1 MRKLIALLLCAQFG
15 SVFAAN
21 SILALVNDNII
32 TMASVE
38 QQLSAVNSFDEKM
51 AVIDQQIDN
60 LLIQEQIAELGIAPA
75 QQSIDASVAQI
86 AQNNNMTNEQLRA
99 HPQFPTFLQQIIDQL
114 AVSTLQQS
122 VIQGMTI
129 NLTDEDIKANCQNN
143 ASKNS
148 VRQIRVAQII
158 IAEVDGVDDQ
168 EAAVRELLNKLAK
181 HVEKGASFY
190 DFAKLHSQDPS
201 YAQGGLSD
209 WIGIEG
215 ENLAFFDNLKEG
227 EVSDIYNSD
236 SGWAIAIKADER
248 YIDSNLEACKQQIIN
263 QKATQY
269 YLNWVK
275 ELRNSAYIYIYQDKL
290 DKH

>member
-38 QQLSAVNSFDEKM
+38 QQLSTVNSFDEKM

-60 LLIQEQIAELGIAPA
+60 LLIQEQIARLGIAPA
-75 QQSIDASVAQI
+75 QESIDAAVAQI
-86 AQNNNMTNEQLRA
+86 AQNNTMTNEQLRA

-114 AVSTLQQS
+114 AVSTLQKS

-129 NLTDEDIKANCQNN
+129 NLTDEEIKTNCQNN
-143 ASKNS
+143 ASQNS

-158 IAEVDGVDDQ
+158 IAEVEDADNQ

-209 WIGIEG
+209 WISIEG
-215 ENLAFFDNLKEG
+215 ENLAFFDNLREG
-227 EVSDIYNSD
+227 EVSDIYNAD
-236 SGWAIAIKADER
+236 PGWAIAIKADER

-275 ELRNSAYIYIYQDKL
+275 ELRDSAYIEIYSDKL
-290 DKH
+290 

>member
-38 QQLSAVNSFDEKM
+38 QQLSTVNSFDEKM

-60 LLIQEQIAELGIAPA
+60 LLIQEQIARLGIAPA
-75 QQSIDASVAQI
+75 QESIDAAVAQI
-86 AQNNNMTNEQLRA
+86 AQNNTMTNEQLRA

-114 AVSTLQQS
+114 AVSTLQKS
-122 VIQGMTI
+122 VIQEMTI
-129 NLTDEDIKANCQNN
+129 NLTDEEIKTNCQNN
-143 ASKNS
+143 ASQNS

-158 IAEVDGVDDQ
+158 IAEVEDADNQ

-209 WIGIEG
+209 WISIEG
-215 ENLAFFDNLKEG
+215 ENLAFFDNLREG
-227 EVSDIYNSD
+227 EVSDIYNAD
-236 SGWAIAIKADER
+236 PGWAIAIKADER

-275 ELRNSAYIYIYQDKL
+275 ELRDSAYIEIYSDKL
-290 DKH
+290 

>member
-1 MRKLIALLLCAQFG
+1 MRKLLALLLCAQFG

-38 QQLSAVNSFDEKM
+38 QQISTVNSFDEKM

-60 LLIQEQIAELGIAPA
+60 LLIQEQIVGLGIAPA
-75 QQSIDASVAQI
+75 QESIDVAVAQI

-129 NLTDEDIKANCQNN
+129 NLTDEEIRTNCQNN
-143 ASKNS
+143 ASTNS

-158 IAEVDGVDDQ
+158 IAEVGGADDQ
-168 EAAVRELLNKLAK
+168 EVAARELLNKLAK

-209 WIGIEG
+209 WISIEG

-227 EVSDIYNSD
+227 EVSNIYNSD

-275 ELRNSAYIYIYQDKL
+275 ELRNSAYIEIYDKL
-290 DKH
+290 

>member
-1 MRKLIALLLCAQFG
+1 MRKLLALLLCAQFG

-21 SILALVNDNII
+21 SILALVNDNLI

-38 QQLSAVNSFDEKM
+38 QQLSTVNSFDEKM

-60 LLIQEQIAELGIAPA
+60 LLIQEQIIGLGIAPA
-75 QQSIDASVAQI
+75 QESIDAAVAQI
-86 AQNNNMTNEQLRA
+86 AQNNNMTNEQLGD

-129 NLTDEDIKANCQNN
+129 NLTDEEIRTNCQNN
-143 ASKNS
+143 ASTSS

-158 IAEVDGVDDQ
+158 IAEVDGADDQ
-168 EAAVRELLNKLAK
+168 EVAVRELLNKLAK

-209 WIGIEG
+209 WISIEG

-248 YIDSNLEACKQQIIN
+248 YIDSNLEDCKQQLIN

-275 ELRNSAYIYIYQDKL
+275 ELRDSAYIEIYSDKL
-290 DKH
+290 

>member
-38 QQLSAVNSFDEKM
+38 QQLSTVNSFDEKM

-60 LLIQEQIAELGIAPA
+60 LLIQEQIARLGIAPA
-75 QQSIDASVAQI
+75 QESIDAAVAQI
-86 AQNNNMTNEQLRA
+86 AQNNTMTNEELRA

-114 AVSTLQQS
+114 TVSTLQNS

-129 NLTDEDIKANCQNN
+129 NLTDEEIKTNCQNN
-143 ASKNS
+143 ASQNS

-158 IAEVDGVDDQ
+158 IAEVEDADNQ
-168 EAAVRELLNKLAK
+168 EVAVRELLNKLAK

-209 WIGIEG
+209 WISIEG
-215 ENLAFFDNLKEG
+215 ENLAFFDNLREG
-227 EVSDIYNSD
+227 EVSDIYNAD
-236 SGWAIAIKADER
+236 PGWAIAIKADER
-248 YIDSNLEACKQQIIN
+248 HIDSNLEACKQQIIN

-275 ELRNSAYIYIYQDKL
+275 ELRDSAYIEIYSDKL
-290 DKH
+290 

>member
-1 MRKLIALLLCAQFG
+1 MRKLLALLLCAQFG
-15 SVFAAN
+15 SAFAAN

-38 QQLSAVNSFDEKM
+38 QQLSTVNSFDEKM

-60 LLIQEQIAELGIAPA
+60 LLIQEQIAGLGIVPA
-75 QQSIDASVAQI
+75 QESIDAAVAQI

-99 HPQFPTFLQQIIDQL
+99 HPQFPIFLQQIIDQL

-122 VIQGMTI
+122 VIQGMTT
-129 NLTDEDIKANCQNN
+129 NLTDEEIKTNCQNN

-158 IAEVDGVDDQ
+158 VAEVDGADDQ
-168 EAAVRELLNKLAK
+168 ETAVRELLNKLAK

-209 WIGIEG
+209 WINIEG
-215 ENLAFFDNLKEG
+215 ENLAFFDTLKEG
-227 EVSDIYNSD
+227 EVSEIYNSG

-248 YIDSNLEACKQQIIN
+248 YIDANLEACKQQVIS

-275 ELRNSAYIYIYQDKL
+275 ELRASAYIEIYSDKL
-290 DKH
+290 

>member
-1 MRKLIALLLCAQFG
+1 MRKLLALLLCAQFG
-15 SVFAAN
+15 SAFAAN

-38 QQLSAVNSFDEKM
+38 QQLSTVNSFDEKM

-60 LLIQEQIAELGIAPA
+60 LLIQEQIAGLGIAPA
-75 QQSIDASVAQI
+75 QESIDAAVAQI

-114 AVSTLQQS
+114 AVSALQQS

-129 NLTDEDIKANCQNN
+129 NLTDEEIKTNCQNN
-143 ASKNS
+143 ASKSS

-158 IAEVDGVDDQ
+158 ITEADGADDQ
-168 EAAVRELLNKLAK
+168 EVAVRELLNKLAK

-209 WIGIEG
+209 WISIEG
-215 ENLAFFDNLKEG
+215 ENLAFFDSLKEG

-248 YIDSNLEACKQQIIN
+248 HIDANLEACKQQIVN
-263 QKATQY
+263 NKATQY
-269 YLNWVK
+269 YLDWVK
-275 ELRNSAYIYIYQDKL
+275 ELRASAYIEIYSDKL
-290 DKH
+290 